1 MKLKRKKKQKNSIKK
16 RKNSIMVTPIFSKK
30 LEKIKIQVI
39 EKTTHIVR
47 IVIRKAK
54 KQNIMKRVSHTYI

>member
-1 MKLKRKKKQKNSIKK
+1 
-16 RKNSIMVTPIFSKK
+16 MVTPTFSKK

-47 IVIRKAK
+47 IVTRKEK
-54 KQNIMKRVSHTYI
+54 NKTS